1 MAAAVFWVSKVEFY
15 LRPGYGHGHSTNLSA
30 IGKISVTNITRTG
43 LLVIHFDDQNIRLAP
58 GSDWSRQV
66 GLCGGRIC
74 ITNHG
79 FLDKST
85 NNKTSRTRRPL
96 D

>member
-66 GLCGGRIC
+66 GLCGGE
-74 ITNHG
+74 
-79 FLDKST
+79 SV
-85 NNKTSRTRRPL
+85 
-96 D
+96 